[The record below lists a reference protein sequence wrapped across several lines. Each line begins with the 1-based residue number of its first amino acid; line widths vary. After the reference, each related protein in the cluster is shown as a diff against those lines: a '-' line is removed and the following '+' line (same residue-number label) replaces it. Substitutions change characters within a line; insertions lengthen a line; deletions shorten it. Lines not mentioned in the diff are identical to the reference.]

1 MQILLIFLTVSL
13 FLLAGCSNVDRVETV
28 STPTERTPLNIDPA
42 DPVDLKSIEW
52 IVVTP
57 DNVDNIMDM
66 LEQSGNNLVVFGIT
80 PSDYEDLS
88 MNMSEIRNHINTQ
101 RRILLQYKIYYEG
114 ESSSSK
120 SSD

>member
-1 MQILLIFLTVSL
+1 MQIPLIFLTVSL

-28 STPTERTPLNIDPA
+28 STPIERTPLNIDPA